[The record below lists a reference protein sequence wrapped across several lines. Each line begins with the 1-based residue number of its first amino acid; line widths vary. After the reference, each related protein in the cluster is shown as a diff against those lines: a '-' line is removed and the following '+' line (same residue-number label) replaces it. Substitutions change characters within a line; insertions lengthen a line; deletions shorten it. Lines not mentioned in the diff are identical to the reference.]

1 MWLAALVPCCVWLLL
16 STQVPDLAIVIAGCL
31 GVSGLALL
39 WQMQTD
45 STQIKPVN
53 QEWQLDQLQTYV
65 ICELDKDVRIE
76 RCFGNTQTIFGLA
89 SHEIAS
95 GTPIQTYLGSF
106 DDELPS
112 LFTMTEFSLPIRQND
127 GQLILGQFNVCPRNN
142 GFLAIIRDVT
152 EDIAIQGELSERARE
167 LHTVFNTIGDPVFL
181 IDLDGIIRNANE
193 AARSIYPNGKTGD
206 FIYDTVRQED
216 EPSIEDPIQ
225 RCLAHFQAIC
235 AEQHLQHQNRTVQ
248 IHIYPI
254 LNAKNKIRQL
264 LYMEH
269 DITNERLMELEVRL
283 QHQKLQDNYRRLR
296 ELDEAKTQWLNS
308 VSHELRTPLTSIRS
322 FSELL
327 LTYDDTEPATR
338 REFLEIIVKESE
350 RLSRL
355 INDMLDLARIESGSM
370 PWHPKICDLVE
381 MTNETCNTLR
391 SIADKQDIYFQV
403 KSSQQQ
409 VRIHTDSDRLKQV
422 LVNVISNAIKFSPD
436 GHPINISIDAD
447 EEDVRFAIED
457 DGPGIPPSDR
467 QQIFERFSQGSH
479 DLTEKP
485 HGTGLGLTIS
495 HHIIKFMGGQIQVSD
510 PVELQGARFV
520 VSIPRAI
527 SDVNT
532 QDLAV

>member
-1 MWLAALVPCCVWLLL
+1 MHLNTAPA
-16 STQVPDLAIVIAGCL
+16 
-31 GVSGLALL
+31 
-39 WQMQTD
+39 QTD
-45 STQIKPVN
+45 IN
-53 QEWQLDQLQTYV
+53 WQLNKLQAYAL
-65 ICELDKDVRIE
+65 CELDSDLRIQ
-76 RCFGNTQTIFGLA
+76 RCFGNTEDIFGMQR
-89 SHEIAS
+89 SSIES
-95 GTPIQTYLGSF
+95 GTPIETFLSSF
-106 DDELPS
+106 DDDLS
-112 LFTMTEFSLPIRQND
+112 QLFVLSEFSLPIRHPD
-127 GQLILGQFNVCPRNN
+127 GQLILGQFNVCPHPS

-181 IDLDGIIRNANE
+181 IDLDGIVRNAND
-193 AARSIYPNGKTGD
+193 AARTIYPDSNTGAY
-206 FIYDTVRQED
+206 IYDIVRQED

-338 REFLEIIVKESE
+338 REFIEIIVKESE

-381 MTNETCNTLR
+381 MCNETCNTLR
-391 SIADKQDIYFQV
+391 SIADKNDVYFEV
-403 KSSQQQ
+403 KSGQEV
-409 VRIHTDSDRLKQV
+409 VRIHTDSDRLQQV

-436 GHPINISIDAD
+436 GNPIVISIDAD
-447 EEDVRFAIED
+447 EEDVRFAVED
-457 DGPGIPPSDR
+457 NGPGIPPEDR
-467 QQIFERFSQGSH
+467 LRIFERFSQGSH

-495 HHIIKFMGGQIQVSD
+495 HHIIKFMGGQINVTD
-510 PVELQGARFV
+510 PVTLKGARFV

-527 SDVNT
+527 SEVNT
-532 QDLAV
+532 QELEV